1 MDWMDFN
8 KDGEVDAAEEFMGM
22 EMLCS
27 SREEHEAL
35 FGDAGD
41 FDDDSSDDFDDEL
54 EMTGLDRDELEF
66 MDEDERREALEDA
79 GLDPDDFEF

>member
-8 KDGEVDAAEEFMGM
+8 RDGEVDAAEEYLGL

-27 SREEHEAL
+27 SREEHEVL

-41 FDDDSSDDFDDEL
+41 FSDDIDDEL
-54 EMTGLDRDELEF
+54 EMAGLDRLELEL

-79 GLDPDDFEF
+79 GLDPDDFDIQVWR

>member
-8 KDGEVDAAEEFMGM
+8 RDGEVDAAEEYLGL
-22 EMLCS
+22 EMMCS

-35 FGDAGD
+35 FGDAG
-41 FDDDSSDDFDDEL
+41 
-54 EMTGLDRDELEF
+54 LEF

-79 GLDPDDFEF
+79 GLDPDDFDF